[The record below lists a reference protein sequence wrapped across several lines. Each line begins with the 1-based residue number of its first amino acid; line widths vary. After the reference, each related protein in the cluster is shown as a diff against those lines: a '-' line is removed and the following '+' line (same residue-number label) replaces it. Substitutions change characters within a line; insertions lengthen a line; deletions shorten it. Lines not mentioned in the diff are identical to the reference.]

1 MFPEVPGTATRCQ
14 KVDGLK
20 MKTPAG
26 GALAAATLFA
36 LLLPPSLAAQDD
48 PPELTGTIGF
58 NVASKSGRVERLA
71 VTIGDGGGGPYKAIL
86 WGEPSLPTHA
96 IYRPRD
102 LRPFGAQNLLPIV
115 AFGNGGCRNSS
126 GEFRNFLSEIASQG
140 FLVVAI
146 GPAGNA
152 VVMGGEERQNT
163 TAASQL
169 LDGVTWAVSE
179 NSREGSP
186 YFHKLDVTKVAV
198 TGQSCGSQQAI
209 QVSGDP
215 RVTTTV
221 ALSQGINMGPPP
233 AGGRGGPNAPPNAPG
248 APNAAAGAGR
258 GAGGRGPAPDV
269 RYAPFAPLLVRS
281 PDDPGAGRGQGRGN
295 AVEILAKI
303 HAPIIFIT
311 GGDSDHGHPSA
322 TQNFAAVDQVPAVH
336 AWQQVGHYPATY
348 REPNGGAF
356 ARAAEA
362 WLKWQLKGDQVA
374 AKMFLGPTCGLCVDP
389 KWTIERKKLEQ

>member
-1 MFPEVPGTATRCQ
+1 MPTSIRNSLLSAT
-14 KVDGLK
+14 VIL
-20 MKTPAG
+20 MA
-26 GALAAATLFA
+26 ALPMLV
-36 LLLPPSLAAQDD
+36 AQDD
-48 PPELTGTIGF
+48 PPELTGTIAF
-58 NVASKSGRVERLA
+58 KVASKSGRVERLA
-71 VTIGDGGGGPYKAIL
+71 VTIGDGGSGPYKAIL
-86 WGEPSLPTHA
+86 WGEPTLPTHA

-102 LRPFGAQNLLPIV
+102 LRPFGGTNLLPIV

-152 VVMGGEERQNT
+152 LVMGGEERQNM

-169 LDGVTWAVSE
+169 LDGVTWAVAE

-186 YFHKLDVTKVAV
+186 YFHKLDVAKIAV

-233 AGGRGGPNAPPNAPG
+233 NAPVAAAPAAAPG
-248 APNAAAGAGR
+248 RAGAGR
-258 GAGGRGPAPDV
+258 GGATDQ

-281 PDDPGAGRGQGRGN
+281 PEDPAGRGPGRGN
-295 AVEILAKI
+295 PTEILAKI

-322 TQNFAAVDQVPAVH
+322 TQNFAAIDQVPAVH
-336 AWQQVGHYPATY
+336 AWRQVGHYPATY

-356 ARAAEA
+356 AKAAGA
-362 WLKWQLKGDQVA
+362 WLKWQLKGDKDA
-374 AKMFLGPTCGLCVDP
+374 AKMFLGADCGLCKDP
-389 KWTIERKKLEQ
+389 KWTIEKKKLD

>member
-1 MFPEVPGTATRCQ
+1 MTRSLQ
-14 KVDGLK
+14 IGL
-20 MKTPAG
+20 
-26 GALAAATLFA
+26 LAAS
-36 LLLPPSLAAQDD
+36 LLLPSLATAQDD
-48 PPELTGTIGF
+48 PPELTGSVPF
-58 NVASKSGRVERLA
+58 NVTSKSGRLERLA
-71 VTIGDGGGGPYKAIL
+71 VTIGDGGTGPYNAVL
-86 WGEPSLPTHA
+86 WGEPTLPTHA

-102 LRPFGAQNLLPIV
+102 LRPFGGQNLLPIV
-115 AFGNGGCRNSS
+115 AFGNGGCRNTS

-152 VVMGGEERQNT
+152 VVMGSEERQNM

-169 LDGVTWAVSE
+169 LDGVTWAIAE

-186 YFHKLDVTKVAV
+186 YFHKLDVTKIAV
-198 TGQSCGSQQAI
+198 SGQSCGSQQAI

-233 AGGRGGPNAPPNAPG
+233 AGRGGAPAA
-248 APNAAAGAGR
+248 APNAGAGR
-258 GAGGRGPAPDV
+258 GAAAGGRGGASDQ

-281 PDDPGAGRGQGRGN
+281 PDDPNGRGGGGGRGN
-295 AVEILAKI
+295 AAEILAKI

-322 TQNFAAVDQVPAVH
+322 SQNYEAINQVPAVH
-336 AWQQVGHYPATY
+336 IWQQVGHYPATY

-356 ARAAEA
+356 AQAAGA
-362 WLKWQLKGDQVA
+362 WLKWQLKGDKTA
-374 AKMFLGPTCGLCVDP
+374 AKMFLGADCGLCKDA
-389 KWTIERKKLEQ
+389 KWTVERKNLN

>member
-1 MFPEVPGTATRCQ
+1 MTTPIRLSLFSASLFLLALPTTVLAQVASTDDQPEI
-14 KVDGLK
+14 
-20 MKTPAG
+20 
-26 GALAAATLFA
+26 
-36 LLLPPSLAAQDD
+36 
-48 PPELTGTIGF
+48 TGSVAF

-71 VTIGDGGGGPYKAIL
+71 VTVGDGGSGPYKAIL
-86 WGEPSLPTHA
+86 WGEPTLPTHA

-102 LRPFGAQNLLPIV
+102 LRPFGGQNLLPIV

-152 VVMGGEERQNT
+152 LVMGGEERQNT

-169 LDGVTWAVSE
+169 LDGVTWAVAE

-186 YFHKLDVTKVAV
+186 YFHKLDVAKIAL

-233 AGGRGGPNAPPNAPG
+233 TPPAGAANG
-248 APNAAAGAGR
+248 APNAAGAPGRAGAAGRGGGATDQRYAPFAPPLVRSPDAAGAGR
-258 GAGGRGPAPDV
+258 GP
-269 RYAPFAPLLVRS
+269 
-281 PDDPGAGRGQGRGN
+281 GRGN
-295 AVEILAKI
+295 ATEILAKI

-322 TQNFAAVDQVPAVH
+322 TQNFAAIDQVPAVH

-356 ARAAEA
+356 AKAAES
-362 WLKWQLKGDQVA
+362 WLKWQLKGDKEA
-374 AKMFLGPTCGLCVDP
+374 AKMFLGPDCGLCRDP
-389 KWTIERKKLEQ
+389 KWTIERKKLD

>member
-1 MFPEVPGTATRCQ
+1 MMPSLRNS
-14 KVDGLK
+14 L
-20 MKTPAG
+20 
-26 GALAAATLFA
+26 LAAS
-36 LLLPPSLAAQDD
+36 LLLPSLAIAQDD
-48 PPELTGTIGF
+48 PPELTGSVPF
-58 NVASKSGRVERLA
+58 NVTSKSGRLERVA
-71 VTIGDGGGGPYKAIL
+71 VTIGDGGTGPWKAVL

-102 LRPFGAQNLLPIV
+102 LRPFGGQNLLPIV

-152 VVMGGEERQNT
+152 VVMGSEERQNM

-169 LDGVTWAVSE
+169 LDGVTWAIAE
-179 NSREGSP
+179 NSRQGSP
-186 YFHKLDVTKVAV
+186 YFHKLDVTKIAV
-198 TGQSCGSQQAI
+198 SGQSCGSQQAI

-221 ALSQGINMGPPP
+221 ALSQGINMGPPTGGRGGANAAP
-233 AGGRGGPNAPPNAPG
+233 NGAAGAAGAAGRGGAAGGRGGAT
-248 APNAAAGAGR
+248 
-258 GAGGRGPAPDV
+258 DQ

-281 PDDPGAGRGQGRGN
+281 PDDPNGGRAGNGGRGN
-295 AVEILAKI
+295 AAETLAKI

-322 TQNFAAVDQVPAVH
+322 SQNYEAINQVPAVH
-336 AWQQVGHYPATY
+336 IWQQVGHYPATY

-356 ARAAEA
+356 AQAAGA
-362 WLKWQLKGDQVA
+362 WLKWQLKGDKVA
-374 AKMFLGPTCGLCVDP
+374 AKMFLGADCGLCKDP
-389 KWTIERKKLEQ
+389 KWTVERKNLN